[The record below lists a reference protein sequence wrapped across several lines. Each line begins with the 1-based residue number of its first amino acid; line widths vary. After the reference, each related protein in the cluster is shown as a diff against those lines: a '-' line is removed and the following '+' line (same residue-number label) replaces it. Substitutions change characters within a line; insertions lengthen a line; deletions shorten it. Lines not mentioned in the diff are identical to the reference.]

1 MAYGVIL
8 KHLEVDKI
16 TWGSFSKK
24 KKNYNFFKEGL
35 KPLQKKTFRQERG
48 AEHPFLNWCG
58 EHLPFTGKLLSRTF

>member
-24 KKNYNFFKEGL
+24 KFL
-35 KPLQKKTFRQERG
+35 KRG
-48 AEHPFLNWCG
+48 AGSFHAFKRALSAGKRDRPF
-58 EHLPFTGKLLSRTF
+58 F